1 VTNSATGGTSGV
13 EIRALLIGWLILTAV
28 TACVMVLNVMTVQA
42 DTFGIAVWE
51 PWAWESTSAIMVVLA
66 AWLPGLAVQTA
77 GRGKVRI
84 LATHLAALL
93 AFSSIHVF
101 GMMAMRHGLY
111 SLAHETYSRNAVESF
126 VYEFRKDLVT
136 YGLFAAAYWIVLRE
150 QRRRADPKPA
160 STTFDIRDGGR
171 LIRVATRDI
180 LAARSAENY
189 VEFAL
194 ADGRRP
200 LMRATLGGHRGAPR
214 AVLGFVR
221 THRSWLVNRR
231 TGSPGSSRK
240 AQAIGWSSWARRPVR
255 PCLAAHARAACQA
268 GRTQKELRAVEG
280 TRLT

>member
-200 LMRATLGGHRGAPR
+200 LMRATLKDIEARLTP
-214 AVLGFVR
+214 LGFVR
-221 THRSWLVNRR
+221 IHRSWVVNQNQVTGLKSQGSGDWLIELGATIAPLSRR
-231 TGSPGSSRK
+231 YTHELARLASR
-240 AQAIGWSSWARRPVR
+240 
-255 PCLAAHARAACQA
+255 
-268 GRTQKELRAVEG
+268 E
-280 TRLT
+280 